1 MDYFV
6 RRGGELFAED
16 VSVTAIAEQ
25 FGTPTYVYS
34 RATLERHARVL
45 FEALEGVP
53 HLVCYAI
60 KANGNLAVLETLAQT
75 GCGLD
80 AVSVGELARALKVG
94 VDPLRIIVSG
104 VGKRAD
110 EIEATL
116 TAGVLYV
123 SIESPAELETVGLVA
138 TRLGTTARVSVRV
151 NPEVDAVTH
160 PYISTGL
167 RENKFGVPYDEALA
181 LYERG
186 MGMANVSMVG
196 VTCHIGSQIT
206 TVGPFVDAA
215 GKVAELARTLLAR
228 KVPLA
233 YVGIGGGLGIPYAS
247 ADNPPSPAEY
257 GAALAK
263 TLKPLGLTVV
273 LEPGRVIVGNAGVL
287 VTRVIR
293 VKEGADRRFVIVDA
307 GMNDL
312 IRPALYKAQHTIE
325 KVVETGEPTAVT
337 VVGPVCESS
346 DTFAKD
352 VTLPTVAEGDLLV
365 FRSAGAYG
373 FVMSSNYNARP
384 RAAEV
389 LVTGANPVLVR
400 ERESLADLW
409 RGEHSPTGRAYDE
422 QLPKGFAQ

>member
-1 MDYFV
+1 MDHFV

-16 VSVTAIAEQ
+16 VSLTAIAEK

-80 AVSVGELARALKVG
+80 AVSGGELARALKVG

-104 VGKRAD
+104 VGKRDD
-110 EIEATL
+110 EIEAAL
-116 TAGVLYV
+116 RAGVLYV
-123 SIESPAELETVGLVA
+123 SIESPAELEMVGAVA
-138 TRLGTTARVSVRV
+138 TRLGVTARVSVRV

-181 LYERG
+181 LYARG
-186 MGMANVSMVG
+186 MGMANVAMVG

-215 GKVAELARTLLAR
+215 GKVADMARTLLAQ

-233 YVGIGGGLGIPYAS
+233 YVGIGGGLGIPYA
-247 ADNPPSPAEY
+247 ATDNPPTPAEY
-257 GAALAK
+257 GAALARA
-263 TLKPLGLTVV
+263 LKPLGLTVV

-293 VKEGADRRFVIVDA
+293 VKDGADRRFVIVDA

-312 IRPALYKAQHTIE
+312 IRPALYKARHAIE
-325 KVVETGEPTAVT
+325 KVVDGSDEASAT

-346 DTFAKD
+346 DTFAHD
-352 VTLPTVAEGDLLV
+352 VVLPRVVTGDLLV

-389 LVTGANPVLVR
+389 LVDGGNPVLVR
-400 ERESLADLW
+400 ERESIADLW
-409 RGEHSPTGRAYDE
+409 RGERSPAGRAYDD
-422 QLPKGFAQ
+422 QLPKGFAP